1 MRVPLAFF
9 SLVALWSLTPLA
21 IKWSGEGPGY
31 LMGVMSRMSLGLVG
45 VLLILVIR
53 RTPVPLDRGA
63 VLTYLA
69 GNLQIYGSMFL
80 TYWASQHIPSGWIS
94 VIYGLTPLLTAP
106 LAAFY
111 LKEDSLTAPRLLS
124 YVAGVS
130 GLACL
135 FHSAL
140 TFSQEAMWGVLAVV
154 AGAFLQAL
162 SSVWVKRIKRELP
175 AFTLVAGILL
185 LAVPL
190 YVLSWWSL
198 DGHIPDPIPM
208 RALASILFLGLVATV
223 FGFALYFYILKNLA
237 AGQVALVTL
246 LTPVL
251 SLYVGHGINQEPLQE
266 STLIGTAFVMVALM
280 LYESRLLLGLFGR
293 LLGMGVRNRNKTR
306 RVGRRQAARAMGGS
320 GRFRS
325 RE

>member
-1 MRVPLAFF
+1 MRVFLAFV
-9 SLVALWSLTPLA
+9 SLVLLWSLTPLA

-31 LMGVMSRMSLGLVG
+31 LMGVMSRMGLGLGG
-45 VLLILVIR
+45 VLLILLIKR
-53 RTPVPLDRGA
+53 SPIPLDHRA

-69 GNLQIYGSMFL
+69 GSVQIYGSMFL

-111 LKEDSLTAPRLLS
+111 LSEDSLTAPRLLS
-124 YVAGVS
+124 YVAGVA
-130 GLACL
+130 GLVCL

-140 TFSQEAMWGVLAVV
+140 AFSSEALWGVLAVV
-154 AGAFLQAL
+154 AGSFLQAL
-162 SSVWVKRIKRELP
+162 SSVWVKRIQRGLP

-185 LAVPL
+185 IAVPF

-198 DGHIPDPIPM
+198 DGRIPDHIPM
-208 RALASILFLGLVATV
+208 RALASIVFLGLVATV

-266 STLIGTAFVMVALM
+266 STLIGTAFVILALM
-280 LYESRLLLGLFGR
+280 LYESRQLMALLAR
-293 LLGMGVRNRNKTR
+293 LLAKGVRLGKEAGKVHR
-306 RVGRRQAARAMGGS
+306 
-320 GRFRS
+320 
-325 RE
+325 